1 MRGKIMYSKKNN
13 YFRKMI
19 LAFLLLGCVIM
30 VLPACKN
37 TSQKEA
43 TTVLEMQQQTYLEQ
57 KEANN
62 GTLASF
68 VIRAIIFVIVG
79 GILLGTFVGVTTLIF
94 DVSQR
99 LAGNGSIDSDDIRHI
114 LTVIGII
121 LGGVAGFFLAK
132 SLFPVKSTEYV
143 NVETKF
149 IFSQHNSEEI
159 RTLIYGTELN
169 EDASKHF
176 LPRFPIGDEVQ
187 LTLEMNPKL
196 IEKKIKKL
204 SRIQKSTDLLI
215 PVEIKILKK
224 NGVEIKYDGGLQK
237 DRFTCESNEDKD
249 NYTFFI
255 KNNEKLSQNIKFLF
269 CSSEKGDV
277 EIDIVYGKPEYKI
290 VDSMCDIAQ
299 TVKFIE

>member
-1 MRGKIMYSKKNN
+1 MYSKKNN

-132 SLFPVKSTEYV
+132 SLFPVKATEYV

-149 IFSQHNSEEI
+149 IFSQHDSEEI

-215 PVEIKILKK
+215 PVEIRIS
-224 NGVEIKYDGGLQK
+224 NNRNIEIKYDGGLQK
-237 DRFTCESNEDKD
+237 ERFSYETNSSFDTYK
-249 NYTFFI
+249 FFI
-255 KNNEKLSQNIKFLF
+255 KNNDNLTQNIKFLLLPTD
-269 CSSEKGDV
+269 KANL
-277 EIDIVYGKPEYKI
+277 EIDVVFGTPDYKM

-299 TVKFIE
+299 TVKFIGE